1 MFRAFS
7 LVLLAFLLSA
17 RAGYS
22 AGLETQPSAE
32 RRAGDRA
39 QRLLEVLQS
48 QKMPFYR
55 RALQETMATRGLSG
69 AHMQAMVDAMLGER
83 LHDFFKLETSLAV
96 SAGGKVALPYLL
108 HELER
113 RKPDEVWRNRGWR
126 KKIQSLV
133 RAGPESDVT
142 VEPFWYLVLSVGRM
156 GKEAQEAIPLLKKK
170 LKTRGISSEM
180 EASIRVAL
188 LNLGDTSRKN
198 MDFIIRHMKE
208 RTEAGKIAVL
218 VMTWTGAAEWVDDRI
233 IKELCERLGWG
244 PGEYDEGVFAAL
256 ALGVMGER
264 AKSAAGALVTL
275 IANADSAK
283 DDFHIITFNAAL
295 ARIEPSK
302 RKAALRSMLKC
313 IGHQGPRA
321 LGGTAVAMYHVA
333 MSLIDEESKAEI
345 VALLDDPDIEVVYGA
360 VGMLGMLGFR
370 AREAVP
376 RLMKLLSTS
385 ADVMFSKAIAGALAV
400 MADESYVPELEK
412 QLDRIDRE
420 ASENVRE
427 PLKWKDVRK
436 DIKRAISVIRL
447 EESMDD

>member
-7 LVLLAFLLSA
+7 VVLLAFLLSA
-17 RAGYS
+17 RAAYS
-22 AGLETQPSAE
+22 GGLETQPSAE
-32 RRAGDRA
+32 RHAGDRA

-48 QKMPFYR
+48 QKITSSYA
-55 RALQETMATRGLSG
+55 RALEETVATRELSG
-69 AHMQAMVDAMLGER
+69 AHIQAMMDAMLGER
-83 LHDFFKLETSLAV
+83 RNKLVKLELSRAV

-113 RKPDEVWRNRGWR
+113 RKPDEAWRNRGR
-126 KKIQSLV
+126 
-133 RAGPESDVT
+133 PEHHVYDVFF
-142 VEPFWYLVLSVGRM
+142 EPFWYLVLSVGRM